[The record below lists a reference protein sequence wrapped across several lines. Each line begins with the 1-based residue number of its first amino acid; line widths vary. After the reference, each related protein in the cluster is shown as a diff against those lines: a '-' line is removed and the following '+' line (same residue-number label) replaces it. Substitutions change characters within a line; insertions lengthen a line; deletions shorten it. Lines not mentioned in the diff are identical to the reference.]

1 MRAVGKSVTHHGDK
15 SPTAEGAH
23 NQADTMAGV
32 RRSVPETLAGV
43 AHPRTGRHAPD
54 TPSRAGW
61 APCAGQRAPPRPPP
75 NPTPPT
81 VPTVSLGHQSGRR
94 TRGSPRRLACP
105 PWREL
110 SPAVVV
116 VVLVVVPAAAATEGR
131 RCWPDF
137 ANGLG
142 GDGQVGGCGGS
153 GSGKQRRCAHSDDG
167 RSTSTTRRRLSCT
180 VRWAVG
186 HFVVQRPGWRA
197 QRRRPR
203 RFIAPPRAARPRAPD
218 RPLPPDPSK
227 PRPSRPRGRL
237 STHRRANPRPALAG
251 ARRVEGRGT
260 PAAGAGREGGGAGGG
275 GQR

>member
-1 MRAVGKSVTHHGDK
+1 
-15 SPTAEGAH
+15 
-23 NQADTMAGV
+23 MAGV
-32 RRSVPETLAGV
+32 RRSVPETLAGA

-75 NPTPPT
+75 IPTPPT

-116 VVLVVVPAAAATEGR
+116 VVLVVAAAAAATEGR

-142 GDGQVGGCGGS
+142 GDGQVGGCGGR

-186 HFVVQRPGWRA
+186 HIVVQRPGWRA
-197 QRRRPR
+197 RRRRPR

-218 RPLPPDPSK
+218 RPLPPDPSN

-237 STHRRANPRPALAG
+237 STHRHANPRPPLAVEQPPEPQRA
-251 ARRVEGRGT
+251 ARRAARG
-260 PAAGAGREGGGAGGG
+260 GAGHASGRSRKRGGGAGGG